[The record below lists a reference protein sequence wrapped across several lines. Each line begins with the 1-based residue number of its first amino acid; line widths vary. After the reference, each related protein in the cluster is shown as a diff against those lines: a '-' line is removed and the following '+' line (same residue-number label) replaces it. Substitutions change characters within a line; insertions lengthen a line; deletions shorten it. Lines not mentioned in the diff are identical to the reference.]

1 MEMTETHDLVDMT
14 VERYLAYP
22 LQLPVRPAWS
32 RTQIAKYL
40 KEQKMLGSRKAT
52 ISEWEAKLCYYVK
65 DFRDRIPKDEHGKP
79 IPGFAYSQ
87 YQFSV
92 VCRLSFLMTSM
103 RPYLNGTDYLATIRQ
118 TIKNREIQRRY
129 LSYAVWQYD
138 QSNVA

>member
-1 MEMTETHDLVDMT
+1 MEETESIVDMT
-14 VERYLAYP
+14 VEKYLAYP
-22 LQLPVRPAWS
+22 IKLEVRPAWS

-40 KEQKMLGSRKAT
+40 KDQKMLGSRKAT
-52 ISEWEAKLCYYVK
+52 IAKWEKELCYYIK
-65 DFRDRIPKDEHGKP
+65 DFRDRIPKDQHGEI

-92 VCRLSFLMTSM
+92 VCRLSFLMTAM
-103 RPYLNGTDYLATIRQ
+103 RPYLTGTDYLGTIRH

-138 QSNVA
+138 QRNSA